1 MSQRY
6 RKHATSTGAVL
17 SVTLDTGEAPKNN
30 VEIFVKSDGIA
41 TFTISGSS
49 DDTNF
54 RKSTE
59 INVIGPD
66 FEKNHGFSN
75 AYRYVK
81 VETTNVANNE
91 IEIVAG

>member
-6 RKHATSTGAVL
+6 RKHDTSTGAVL

-49 DDTNF
+49 DNTNF
-54 RKSTE
+54 RESTE
-59 INVIGPD
+59 INVIGPS
-66 FEKNHGFSN
+66 FEKSQGLSN

-81 VETTNVANNE
+81 VETTDVADNE